1 MNTRLRR
8 GHGWTAR
15 VSAGAAGLLFG
26 AAALAVPLAPPADAA
41 VQQAA
46 TAATVGPNDQFGC
59 SVAVSGTTAV
69 IGANA
74 LDKNSGAAYVYV
86 RSGTTWRR
94 QATLTDPADGEGDL
108 FGSSVAV
115 SSTAAGTIAVIG
127 APGAGANGAGLAYV
141 YVRSGKTWR
150 RQATLTDPDGQ
161 AEDNFGAAVAVSGT
175 TAVIGA
181 YGVNK
186 TRGAAY
192 MYARSGGTWQLQAG
206 FDDPSGHLSDEFGWS
221 VTVSGATAVVGD
233 PGRELSS
240 TEHAAGAAFVY
251 VRSGTT
257 WRRQAAFYDPG
268 ATGPDSFGMSVSL
281 SGSTAV
287 IGANE
292 TKNGQGAAYIY
303 QRSGTAWHRI
313 ARLTAPHPT
322 DYSGFGGS
330 VAISGVRA
338 LIGDPLALLTLC
350 GTAFEFTR
358 SGQGTWHERARLV
371 NPGCAGGDDF
381 GASVALSGTT
391 ALIGAPGKHSA
402 YEQTVP

>member
-1 MNTRLRR
+1 MSTGLRGR
-8 GHGWTAR
+8 HGWAAR
-15 VSAGAAGLLFG
+15 VSLGAASLMFG

-41 VQQAA
+41 VQQP
-46 TAATVGPNDQFGC
+46 ATVGPNDQFGC

-74 LDKNSGAAYVYV
+74 LDKDAGAAYVYV
-86 RSGTTWRR
+86 RSGATWRR
-94 QATLTDPADGEGDL
+94 QATLTDPAGGENDL

-150 RQATLTDPDGQ
+150 RQAALTDPNGQ
-161 AEDNFGAAVAVSGT
+161 SEDNFGASVAVSGT
-175 TAVIGA
+175 IAVIGA

-192 MYARSGGTWQLQAG
+192 MFARSGGTWRLQAA

-221 VTVSGATAVVGD
+221 VTVSGTTAVIGD

-240 TEHAAGAAFVY
+240 TDHAAGAAFVY
-251 VRSGTT
+251 VRSGTV
-257 WRRQAAFYDPG
+257 WRRQAAFYDPA
-268 ATGPDSFGMSVSL
+268 ATGADSFGMAVSL
-281 SGSTAV
+281 SGATAV
-287 IGANE
+287 IGAGG
-292 TKNGQGAAYIY
+292 TKNSQGAAYIY

-313 ARLTAPHPT
+313 ARLAAPHPT
-322 DYSGFGGS
+322 DYSGFADS
-330 VAISGVRA
+330 VAVSGARA

-358 SGQGTWHERARLV
+358 SDRGAWRERARV
-371 NPGCAGGDDF
+371 INPGCAGGDDF
-381 GASVALSGTT
+381 GSSVALSGTT

-402 YEQTVP
+402 YEQILP

>member
-1 MNTRLRR
+1 MSTGLGDR
-8 GHGWTAR
+8 HGWAAR
-15 VSAGAAGLLFG
+15 VSLGAASLMFG

-41 VQQAA
+41 VQQP
-46 TAATVGPNDQFGC
+46 ATVGPNDQFGC

-74 LDKNSGAAYVYV
+74 LDKNAGAAYVYI
-86 RSGTTWRR
+86 RSGAIWRR
-94 QATLTDPADGEGDL
+94 QATLTDPAGGENDL
-108 FGSSVAV
+108 FGSS
-115 SSTAAGTIAVIG
+115 
-127 APGAGANGAGLAYV
+127 
-141 YVRSGKTWR
+141 
-150 RQATLTDPDGQ
+150 
-161 AEDNFGAAVAVSGT
+161 VAVSGT

-192 MYARSGGTWQLQAG
+192 IYARSGGTWHLQAA

-240 TEHAAGAAFVY
+240 TEHFAGAAFVY
-251 VRSGTT
+251 VRSGTA
-257 WRRQAAFYDPG
+257 WRRQAAFYDPD
-268 ATGPDSFGMSVSL
+268 ATGADSFGMAVSL
-281 SGSTAV
+281 SGATAV
-287 IGANE
+287 IGANG
-292 TKNGQGAAYIY
+292 TKNGRGAAYVY

-313 ARLTAPHPT
+313 ARLAAPHPT
-322 DYSGFGGS
+322 DFSGFGGA
-330 VAISGVRA
+330 VAVSGIRA

-358 SGQGTWHERARLV
+358 SAKGTWHERARLV
-371 NPGCAGGDDF
+371 NPGCAGSDAF
-381 GASVALSGTT
+381 GSSVALSGTT

-402 YEQTVP
+402 YEQTLP

>member
-1 MNTRLRR
+1 MSIGLRGR
-8 GHGWTAR
+8 HGWAAR
-15 VSAGAAGLLFG
+15 VSVGAAGLVFG
-26 AAALAVPLAPPADAA
+26 AAALAVPLAPPAG
-41 VQQAA
+41 AA
-46 TAATVGPNDQFGC
+46 TQQPATVGPNDQFGC
-59 SVAVSGTTAV
+59 SVAISGTTAV

-86 RSGTTWRR
+86 RSGTAWRR
-94 QATLTDPADGEGDL
+94 QATLTDPARGENDL

-141 YVRSGKTWR
+141 YVRSGKTWH
-150 RQATLTDPDGQ
+150 RQAALADPNGQ
-161 AEDNFGAAVAVSGT
+161 AEDNFGASVAVSGT

-192 MYARSGGTWQLQAG
+192 MYARSGGTWRLQAA
-206 FDDPSGHLSDEFGWS
+206 FDDPSGHLGDNFGWS

-240 TEHAAGAAFVY
+240 TDHAAGAAFVY
-251 VRSGTT
+251 VRSGGL

-268 ATGPDSFGMSVSL
+268 ATGSDSFGMAVSL
-281 SGSTAV
+281 SGATAV
-287 IGANE
+287 IGANG

-303 QRSGTAWHRI
+303 RRSGTAWHRI
-313 ARLTAPHPT
+313 ARLAAPHPT

-330 VAISGVRA
+330 VAVAGVRA

-358 SGQGTWHERARLV
+358 SAKGTWHERARLV

-381 GASVALSGTT
+381 GSAVAVSGTT

-402 YEQTVP
+402 YEQTLP